1 MTIHNE
7 RIKRLVYLHSHVK
20 VIKSHIL
27 ALDVLL
33 LLRSWLA
40 SRCLSLLIIPVTRLL
55 LLRLSLLLLLEIH
68 KVLNAL

>member
-7 RIKRLVYLHSHVK
+7 RIKRLVYMHSHVN